1 MTDSPTRKDQFT
13 ARTRFFSW
21 IVLLVSLGILC
32 AEAWGL
38 ATGGLFSQEIW
49 YPDGLWRLIKYTG
62 LYLAWATPVLILAPW
77 ALAALVAG
85 LGAFFTGI
93 AVGPLALLASA
104 YLLISAC
111 ALGSRI
117 MCRTQGRTAERC
129 SLELNR
135 QTREQTRETH
145 LLATLLGMGVYIFL
159 MPFLARLPVNY
170 PWFYAGLLAVP
181 VVLDPGGCWRRALN
195 WLNLLRSVQL
205 RSWGERAAFVLLV
218 YILVMHWFVI
228 LKPESSADA
237 LSMHLAVPANIAAH
251 HVMTF
256 EPSRFVW
263 AAMPMGAEFSY
274 AMVYLLGGEFA
285 ARLLNFAMLLVLE
298 ALLFC
303 AVRRSVPR
311 PAAFLLVA
319 LFAASPMVQLVTGSL
334 FVENLLAAM
343 VLGAMTAIWRF
354 GEAGEK
360 KFLYVAAALGG
371 SAMAIKAGALVFAA
385 FALLFATVEARR
397 HWKSL
402 GPRPAASCALAGAL
416 FLVAA
421 LPPYA
426 IAYWKT
432 GNPLFP
438 FLNQRFHS
446 RLLDSKV
453 EIRDAR
459 FRQPLTWGTPY
470 GITFHTN
477 QWYEGQDGS
486 FGFQYL
492 MFAPLALLALLVV
505 RQRPAVSS
513 AVVALGA
520 SVVILESEPNA
531 RYLYAA
537 LPLLSIPF
545 AAVLGWT
552 LSHQRRLYRA
562 LLLYILLCT
571 ALNAWFLPA
580 SSYYH
585 KDFYL
590 RAPLSR
596 LAREQSVG
604 HTAPVRDAIAYFN
617 RAHPGSAVLFTADS
631 FVAGLT
637 GEVYENHWHQ
647 ANVMEQ
653 IRGARD
659 LKELRRLLEGWKV
672 QYFIARIPAAHQY
685 IRPPLLREL
694 LFRCSQPERQFEGFY
709 VARLRADCDA
719 PAPPRVLVV
728 RSGAYD
734 DFDPSIQFSGDWI
747 QDDEFSGPYRHTVS
761 YAEDAGAE
769 ASLVFEGTS
778 LTYVFTKA
786 PNRGLAEI
794 VIDGIGR
801 GAADLYS
808 PDVQWQSRL
817 QFAGLGSGRHVVVV
831 RVLGQ
836 KQPAS
841 QGRFVDLDAFEI
853 R

>member
-1 MTDSPTRKDQFT
+1 MGDPEWFR
-13 ARTRFFSW
+13 ARFSW
-21 IVLLVSLGILC
+21 LVLLVSLGVLC
-32 AEAWGL
+32 AEARGL
-38 ATGGLFSQEIW
+38 ATSALFSQEIW
-49 YPDGLWRLIKYTG
+49 NPDGLRRLIKYTG
-62 LYLAWATPVLILAPW
+62 LYLAWATPLLILAPW
-77 ALAALVAG
+77 AFAAVAAG
-85 LGAFFTGI
+85 LGVFFTGI
-93 AVGPLALLASA
+93 AVGPLALLAPA
-104 YLLISAC
+104 FLLISAC

-117 MCRTQGRTAERC
+117 MGRTAER
-129 SLELNR
+129 SGLELNR
-135 QTREQTRETH
+135 PTAETH
-145 LLATLLGMGVYIFL
+145 LCATLLGMGVYIFP

-170 PWFYAGLLAVP
+170 PWLYAGLLAIP
-181 VVLDPGGCWRRALN
+181 VVLDVGGCWRRMRS
-195 WLNLLRSVQL
+195 WLNLLRAAEA
-205 RSWGERAAFVLLV
+205 RSWGERAALALLV
-218 YILVMHWFVI
+218 YILVMHWFVV
-228 LKPESSADA
+228 LKPESSADG

-251 HVMTF
+251 HAMTF

-274 AMVYLLGGEFA
+274 AIVYLLGGEFA

-311 PAAFLLVA
+311 SAAFLLLA
-319 LFAASPMVQLVTGSL
+319 LFASGPMVQLVTGSL

-343 VLGAMTAIWRF
+343 VLGAMTALWRF

-385 FALLFATVEARR
+385 FTLLLAIAAARR

-402 GPRPAASCALAGAL
+402 GPRPAASCMLAGAL
-416 FLVAA
+416 FLAAA

-426 IAYWKT
+426 IAYGIT

-446 RLLDSKV
+446 RLLNSKV
-453 EIRDAR
+453 EVRDAR
-459 FRQPLTWGTPY
+459 FRQPLTWSTPY
-470 GITFHTN
+470 GLTFHTN

-505 RQRPAVSS
+505 RQSPAIGS

-537 LPLLSIPF
+537 LPLLSVPF
-545 AAVLGWT
+545 AAVLAWT

-562 LLLYILLCT
+562 LLLYIFLCT

-590 RAPLSR
+590 RSPLSR
-596 LAREQSVG
+596 QAREKYAG
-604 HTAPVRDAIAYFN
+604 HAAPIRDAIAYFN
-617 RAHPGSAVLFTADS
+617 RAHPGSAVLLTADS
-631 FVAGLT
+631 FAAGLT

-653 IRGARD
+653 IQGARD
-659 LKELRRLLEGWKV
+659 LKEIRGLMDRWKV
-672 QYFIARIPAAHQY
+672 QYFIARIPSAHEY

-694 LFRCSQPERQFEGFY
+694 VFRCSEPERRFEGFY
-709 VARLRADCDA
+709 VARLLPDCET
-719 PAPPRVLVV
+719 PAPPGILVA
-728 RSGAYD
+728 RPGAYD
-734 DFDPSIQFSGDWI
+734 DFDPSIQFRGDWI
-747 QDDEFSGPYRHTVS
+747 QSDQFSGPYRHTIS
-761 YAEDAGAE
+761 YADDAGAE
-769 ASLVFEGTS
+769 ASLVFEGSS
-778 LTYVFTKA
+778 LTYVFTRA

-794 VIDGIGR
+794 LIDGIGK
-801 GAADLYS
+801 GTADLYS
-808 PDVQWQSRL
+808 VDVQWQSRL
-817 QFAGLGSGRHVVVV
+817 DFAGLTAGRHVVVL

-836 KQPAS
+836 KRPAS
-841 QGRFVDLDAFEI
+841 QGLFVDLDAFEI